1 VNTERRRVVPT
12 AAPVESEKPN
22 GPRSRKGVQTR
33 ARLLEAAKEI
43 FEENGFL
50 EARISDI
57 AERAGLSHGSF
68 YHYFDSKEE
77 IFREVA
83 EAVDERLSEPM
94 NSVILAPSSSATPA
108 ERIHEAM
115 RRHLASYRDE
125 ARIMGVIEQVS
136 RYDDHVDT
144 MRAKR
149 HQDYRKQMADSIRQL
164 QRKGLADR
172 SLDPDIAA
180 GALGAMTSRFPEMW
194 LVQGY
199 MDCNF
204 DDAVEQLAKL
214 FVNALGLK
222 DESEASPRRRP
233 KTN

>member
-1 VNTERRRVVPT
+1 MAVPT
-12 AAPVESEKPN
+12 AAPVESDKPN

-83 EAVDERLSEPM
+83 EAVDERLSEPLG
-94 NSVILAPSSSATPA
+94 SVIHASGSSETPR
-108 ERIHEAM
+108 ERLRKAL
-115 RRHLASYRDE
+115 RSHLERYREE

-136 RYDDHVDT
+136 RYDEHV
-144 MRAKR
+144 RAVRFAR
-149 HQDYRKQMADSIRQL
+149 H
-164 QRKGLADR
+164 
-172 SLDPDIAA
+172 
-180 GALGAMTSRFPEMW
+180 
-194 LVQGY
+194 
-199 MDCNF
+199 
-204 DDAVEQLAKL
+204 
-214 FVNALGLK
+214 
-222 DESEASPRRRP
+222 
-233 KTN
+233 